1 MHSTRSTSRNGG
13 LLLRGRRRGGL
24 LYKGEEEGERPT
36 YKGEGREEKTEKE
49 KKGIPPPKVKANRI
63 NTGEYVPVFAA
74 REHG

>member
-1 MHSTRSTSRNGG
+1 MPKIHQNTFGLMHSTRSTSRNGG

-49 KKGIPPPKVKANRI
+49 KKGIPPPQSQ
-63 NTGEYVPVFAA
+63 GE
-74 REHG
+74 